1 MQRNFVKQIGR
12 VVGRRSASSKAQLKK
27 TCLYDFHKENGAKFV
42 EFAGFSMPVQY
53 RDMSIPKSTLH
64 TRNHVSIFD
73 VSHMLQ
79 TEIYGKD
86 NIAFFESLTPA
97 DLEGLEENAACLS
110 VYTNEKG
117 GIRDDLVVAKT
128 NEGFLYVVSN
138 AGCTEKDLNHLK
150 SHAEQ
155 WKKQGKD
162 VEVKEITDCGL
173 IAVQGPEA
181 KLLLEPEVDVDLSEL
196 FFMQTAKAKVFGVE
210 NCRITRC
217 GYTGEDGFEIR
228 VPARDAKDLMDRI
241 MNFHRVT
248 ARLAGLGARNVLRLE
263 AGLCLY
269 GDDITDDTTPN
280 EAGLNFVVAKRRRET
295 LGFPGAERIAAV
307 GFVTSGCPSPT
318 LNKNIAMGYV
328 DFADAKAGK
337 ELHVDFGSKVVPVT
351 VTKLPFHPSNY
362 YTKPKQ

>member
-1 MQRNFVKQIGR
+1 
-12 VVGRRSASSKAQLKK
+12 
-27 TCLYDFHKENGAKFV
+27 
-42 EFAGFSMPVQY
+42 MPVQY

-97 DLEGLEENAACLS
+97 DLEGLEDNAACLS

-128 NEGFLYVVSN
+128 DEGFLYV
-138 AGCTEKDLNHLK
+138 

-181 KLLLEPEVDVDLSEL
+181 KLLLEPEVDVDLSQL

-269 GDDITDDTTPN
+269 GDDITDDTTPI

-295 LGFPGAERIAAV
+295 LGFPGAERIVQQIKDKKVPKKRVGLVSTEGRPPRGHLPISDPVNKAAV

-328 DFADAKAGK
+328 DFADAKDGT